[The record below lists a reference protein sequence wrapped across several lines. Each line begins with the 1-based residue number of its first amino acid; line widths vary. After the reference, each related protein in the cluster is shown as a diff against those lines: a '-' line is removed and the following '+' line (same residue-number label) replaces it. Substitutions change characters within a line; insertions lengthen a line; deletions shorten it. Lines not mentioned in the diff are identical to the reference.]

1 MSDSPFWNEDWMKTQ
16 QKYWENWTDM
26 SRKAM
31 GLEQPAKSPLESAMD
46 HWWKAVSPSTT
57 DFNQDFMGK
66 MMDQSKSFF
75 RMAETYYQNADDS
88 KTWLEAANRTVA
100 DLQNMFSG
108 GMENVF
114 NGAETAG
121 DDALHKMMAF
131 WEMPM
136 DNWQRMVSS
145 LSLVPGDVLRNMP
158 HTDGLDRFL
167 SAPGLGYTREEE
179 RQYKKLTQRV
189 VEYQR
194 ALGDYMRFFSNLG
207 LLSANRLRDKVQ
219 ALVDEGKQVDSA
231 RGLYDL
237 WVSSS
242 EEVYGEQVMTPE
254 YAKIHGKMVNALMA
268 VKQKLSHMVD
278 ESLGALNMPTR
289 RELRTLQDR
298 LQESRREYKAL
309 RAEVELMKEQM
320 MDLRKPSAPAAKESA
335 PKAAA
340 PAKKAASKKK
350 ATKKKAAA
358 KKSDAS

>member
-1 MSDSPFWNEDWMKTQ
+1 
-16 QKYWENWTDM
+16 
-26 SRKAM
+26 
-31 GLEQPAKSPLESAMD
+31 
-46 HWWKAVSPSTT
+46 
-57 DFNQDFMGK
+57 
-66 MMDQSKSFF
+66 
-75 RMAETYYQNADDS
+75 
-88 KTWLEAANRTVA
+88 
-100 DLQNMFSG
+100 
-108 GMENVF
+108 
-114 NGAETAG
+114 
-121 DDALHKMMAF
+121 
-131 WEMPM
+131 
-136 DNWQRMVSS
+136 
-145 LSLVPGDVLRNMP
+145 
-158 HTDGLDRFL
+158 
-167 SAPGLGYTREEE
+167 
-179 RQYKKLTQRV
+179 